1 MAGESSR
8 MGRTPRGVTLPNQSS
23 IFLLNFSIITFQQEG
38 EIVPMKITNIE
49 TYPVW
54 GGSRNYLFVVV
65 DTDEGI
71 YGVGEAGITG
81 RELAVAGAIE
91 HFKPLLIGQ
100 DPGRI
105 EHIWQVL
112 FRGGFFP
119 AQRIL
124 TSAMAAI
131 DIALWDIKG
140 KALGVPIYE
149 LLGGRVRDKVV
160 CYPHN
165 VGHALEITPLVES
178 CLQTKEEGWK
188 FVRWGLPQDG
198 NILEPRQSVK
208 TAIQQFYAVREA
220 VGDDI
225 EITFDVHTRLD
236 LPDVIWLCR
245 EIEATRP
252 FFIEDPLRSE
262 NPDSFKTLRPRTHV
276 PLAAGEQFGSKWE
289 FRQLIEEE
297 WIDYARID
305 LCIAGGITEAR
316 KIAGWCETHY
326 IKLALHNPLGPISS
340 AACLQLNL
348 ATSNFGVQEQPR
360 KPGTMITDIVP
371 VQPEWEDG
379 YLLPPTR
386 PGLGVEFDR
395 EAAKKN
401 PFRMAEL
408 PQLRRLDGSFTNW

>member
-1 MAGESSR
+1 
-8 MGRTPRGVTLPNQSS
+8 
-23 IFLLNFSIITFQQEG
+23 
-38 EIVPMKITNIE
+38 MKITNIE
-49 TYPVW
+49 TYPCW
-54 GGSRNYLFVVV
+54 GGHRNFLFVVV

-105 EHIWQVL
+105 EHIWQLL

-124 TSAMAAI
+124 TSAIAAI

-140 KALGVPIYE
+140 KALGVPIYD
-149 LLGGRVRDKVV
+149 LLGGLVRDKVV

-165 VGHALEITPLVES
+165 RPERLEITPLVES
-178 CLQTKEEGWK
+178 CLETKEQGWK

-198 NILEPRQSVK
+198 HILEPRQSVK

-236 LPDVIWLCR
+236 LPDVLWLCR
-245 EIEATRP
+245 EVEATRP
-252 FFIEDPLRSE
+252 YFIEDPLRSE

-326 IKLALHNPLGPISS
+326 IKIALHNPLGPISS
-340 AACLQLNL
+340 AACLQFNL

-371 VQPEWEDG
+371 VQPVWEDG
-379 YLLPPTR
+379 YLLPPTL
-386 PGLGVEFDR
+386 PGLGIEFDR

-401 PFRMAEL
+401 PLRMTEL

>member
-1 MAGESSR
+1 
-8 MGRTPRGVTLPNQSS
+8 
-23 IFLLNFSIITFQQEG
+23 
-38 EIVPMKITNIE
+38 MKITGIE
-49 TYPVW
+49 CYPVW
-54 GGSRNYLFVVV
+54 GGFRNFLFVVV

-81 RELAVAGAIE
+81 RELAVVGAID
-91 HFKPLLIGQ
+91 HFRPLLIGQ
-100 DPGRI
+100 DPSRI
-105 EHIWQVL
+105 EHIWQTL

-131 DIALWDIKG
+131 DIALWDIRG
-140 KALGVPIYE
+140 KALGVPVYD

-165 VGHALEITPLVES
+165 QGHALALEIEPLVES
-178 CLQTKEEGWK
+178 CLETKEEGWK

-198 NILEPRQSVK
+198 EILEPRQAVLA
-208 TAIQQFYAVREA
+208 AIDQFHAVREA
-220 VGDDI
+220 VGDEI

-236 LPDVIWLCR
+236 LPDAIWLCR
-245 EIEATRP
+245 EVECDRP
-252 FFIEDPLRSE
+252 YFIEDPLRSE

-276 PLAAGEQFGSKWE
+276 PLAAGEQFSSKWE

-326 IKLALHNPLGPISS
+326 IKLAVHNPLGPVSS

-360 KPGTMITDIVP
+360 KPGTMLTDVVP

-379 YLLPPTR
+379 YLLPSDR
-386 PGLGVEFDR
+386 PGLGIEFDR
-395 EAAKKN
+395 EAAKKH
-401 PFRMAEL
+401 PFQQKEL
-408 PQLRRLDGSFTNW
+408 PKLRRLDGSYTNW

>member
-1 MAGESSR
+1 
-8 MGRTPRGVTLPNQSS
+8 
-23 IFLLNFSIITFQQEG
+23 
-38 EIVPMKITNIE
+38 MKITNIE
-49 TYPVW
+49 AYPVW
-54 GGSRNYLFVVV
+54 GGHRNFLFVVV

-71 YGVGEAGITG
+71 YGVGEAGLTG
-81 RELAVAGAIE
+81 RGMAVTGAIE

-105 EHIWQVL
+105 EHIWQML

-124 TSAMAAI
+124 TSAISAI

-140 KALGVPIYE
+140 KALGVPIYD

-165 VGHALEITPLVES
+165 VGHGMEITPLVES

-188 FVRWGLPQDG
+188 FVRWGLPQQADG
-198 NILEPRQSVK
+198 ILEPRQSVLASIK
-208 TAIQQFYAVREA
+208 QFQAVREA
-220 VGDDI
+220 VGDEI
-225 EITFDVHTRLD
+225 EITFDIHTRLD
-236 LPDVIWLCR
+236 LPDALWLCQ
-245 EIEATRP
+245 EVEQYRP

-262 NPDSFKTLRPRTHV
+262 NPDSFKTLRPRTTV
-276 PLAAGEQFGSKWE
+276 PLAAGEQFSSKWE

-305 LCIAGGITEAR
+305 LCIVGGLSEAK

-326 IKLALHNPLGPISS
+326 IKLAVHNPLGPVSS

-348 ATSNFGVQEQPR
+348 ACNNFGVQEQPR
-360 KPGTMITDIVP
+360 KTGTVLTDVVP
-371 VQPEWEDG
+371 VQPAWENG
-379 YLLPPTR
+379 YLLPPDR

-395 EAAKKN
+395 EAARKH
-401 PFRMAEL
+401 PFQMREL
-408 PQLRRLDGSFTNW
+408 PHLRRLDGSVTNW

>member
-1 MAGESSR
+1 M
-8 MGRTPRGVTLPNQSS
+8 
-23 IFLLNFSIITFQQEG
+23 F
-38 EIVPMKITNIE
+38 MKITQIE
-49 TYPVW
+49 AYPVW
-54 GGSRNYLFVVV
+54 GGHRNFLFVVV

-81 RELAVAGAIE
+81 RELAIIGAIE

-100 DPGRI
+100 DPACI
-105 EHIWQVL
+105 EHIWQLL

-124 TSAMAAI
+124 TAAISAI

-165 VGHALEITPLVES
+165 VGHRMEITPLVES

-188 FVRWGLPQDG
+188 FVRWGLPNDG
-198 NILEPRQSVK
+198 EVLEPRQAVLTSIK
-208 TAIQQFYAVREA
+208 QFQAVREA

-236 LPDVIWLCR
+236 LPDALWLCQ
-245 EIEATRP
+245 EVETFRP

-262 NPDSFKTLRPRTHV
+262 NPDSFKTLRPRTTA
-276 PLAAGEQFGSKWE
+276 PLAAGEQFSSKWE

-305 LCIAGGITEAR
+305 LCIAGGFTEAR

-326 IKLALHNPLGPISS
+326 IKLAVHNPLGPVSS

-348 ATSNFGVQEQPR
+348 ACSNFGVQEQPR
-360 KPGTMITDIVP
+360 RPGLTLTDVVP
-371 VQPEWEDG
+371 IQPEWKDG
-379 YLLPPTR
+379 YLLPPGL
-386 PGLGVEFDR
+386 PGLGIEFDR
-395 EAAKKN
+395 EAAKKH
-401 PFRMAEL
+401 PFQMTEL
-408 PQLRRLDGSFTNW
+408 PHLRRLDGSFTNW